1 MNRLQRRKVASLIKS
16 GKVSSAPP
24 AVKDAPQRPK
34 TQPTAAERADAIEK
48 VKLFADD
55 SCPKCKGF
63 GILTIGTNE
72 APCSCALDGA
82 MKAAGENRSPL
93 K

>member
-1 MNRLQRRKVASLIKS
+1 MNRHQRRKVATLIRK
-16 GKVSSAPP
+16 GEVSSAPP
-24 AVKDAPQRPK
+24 EMKDAPQRPK

-55 SCPKCKGF
+55 HCVKCKGF
-63 GILTIGTNE
+63 GILTAGGQE

-82 MKAAGENRSPL
+82 MKAAAENRSF
-93 K
+93 